1 MVVLGTEGFS
11 SPSRLQALRK
21 EKSRDA
27 ARSRRGKENF
37 EFYEL
42 AKMLPLPG
50 AITSQ
55 LDKASIIRLTISY
68 LKMRDFANQGDPPWN
83 LRMEG
88 PPPNT
93 SVKGKRRGEGA
104 ARGHLDE
111 TVCGVAPACFPAE
124 DGLLL
129 RHIPNPIPS
138 PTLSSSPLQVS
149 SASVT
154 SPSVHLLMVPFIP
167 SQHFDI
173 PENAAV
179 PDFAPAFPT
188 HTPARNSTCQ
198 AEILEGRLCPNDE
211 PKMTKPRSLTGRAL
225 V

>member
-1 MVVLGTEGFS
+1 
-11 SPSRLQALRK
+11 ALRK

-83 LRMEG
+83 LRIEG

-93 SVKGKRRGEGA
+93 SVKDPRFRIG
-104 ARGHLDE
+104 
-111 TVCGVAPACFPAE
+111 
-124 DGLLL
+124 
-129 RHIPNPIPS
+129 
-138 PTLSSSPLQVS
+138 
-149 SASVT
+149 
-154 SPSVHLLMVPFIP
+154 
-167 SQHFDI
+167 
-173 PENAAV
+173 
-179 PDFAPAFPT
+179 
-188 HTPARNSTCQ
+188 
-198 AEILEGRLCPNDE
+198 
-211 PKMTKPRSLTGRAL
+211 RSLTMKGGHVVLLQASRNVCVSLSQAG
-225 V
+225 

>member
-1 MVVLGTEGFS
+1 MIRIFPDFSVQVTAAGGGAGGMPSGPAVGRIPGTTNGNPQNVQGITS
-11 SPSRLQALRK
+11 YQQRLQALRK

-83 LRMEG
+83 LRIEG

-93 SVKGKRRGEGA
+93 SVKAIGVQRRRTPSAVASEIFEPHLGSHILQSLDGFVFALNKEG
-104 ARGHLDE
+104 RFLYISE
-111 TVCGVAPACFPAE
+111 TVSIYL
-124 DGLLL
+124 GL
-129 RHIPNPIPS
+129 S
-138 PTLSSSPLQVS
+138 QVS
-149 SASVT
+149 ATTVNSLSLLPFLSPYLLFISAGLKT
-154 SPSVHLLMVPFIP
+154 I
-167 SQHFDI
+167 QT
-173 PENAAV
+173 N
-179 PDFAPAFPT
+179 
-188 HTPARNSTCQ
+188 
-198 AEILEGRLCPNDE
+198 
-211 PKMTKPRSLTGRAL
+211 
-225 V
+225 

>member
-1 MVVLGTEGFS
+1 MIRIFPDFSVQVTAAAAAGPGAGGGMPAASRVPGATNGNPQNVQGLTSYQQSEPYWERSANASSCSATRPKTLHLGGQQHTS
-11 SPSRLQALRK
+11 SPWLQALRK

-83 LRMEG
+83 LRIEG

-93 SVKGKRRGEGA
+93 SVKAIGSQRR
-104 ARGHLDE
+104 R
-111 TVCGVAPACFPAE
+111 
-124 DGLLL
+124 
-129 RHIPNPIPS
+129 
-138 PTLSSSPLQVS
+138 
-149 SASVT
+149 
-154 SPSVHLLMVPFIP
+154 SPSIVASEIFEPHLGSHILQHLIAVHKIQGAEL
-167 SQHFDI
+167 D
-173 PENAAV
+173 
-179 PDFAPAFPT
+179 PDL
-188 HTPARNSTCQ
+188 R
-198 AEILEGRLCPNDE
+198 G
-211 PKMTKPRSLTGRAL
+211 G
-225 V
+225 VG

>member
-1 MVVLGTEGFS
+1 M
-11 SPSRLQALRK
+11 RK

-42 AKMLPLPG
+42 AKLLPLPA

-93 SVKGKRRGEGA
+93 SVKGKLEASGP
-104 ARGHLDE
+104 
-111 TVCGVAPACFPAE
+111 CGLWC
-124 DGLLL
+124 
-129 RHIPNPIPS
+129 
-138 PTLSSSPLQVS
+138 
-149 SASVT
+149 SVT
-154 SPSVHLLMVPFIP
+154 VFKMKCSPSSFLLFLHIKSFKGIQMWKSELCMRKTPCEGEMNLFYSIFFSKNCQPKVFVHFI
-167 SQHFDI
+167 
-173 PENAAV
+173 
-179 PDFAPAFPT
+179 
-188 HTPARNSTCQ
+188 
-198 AEILEGRLCPNDE
+198 
-211 PKMTKPRSLTGRAL
+211 
-225 V
+225 